1 STPSLKDMTEAALT
15 QLQKNENGFFM
26 LLEGSNIDNA
36 AHENDVVGALSEMED
51 FEKGVQAALD
61 FAKKD

>member
-1 STPSLKDMTEAALT
+1 
-15 QLQKNENGFFM
+15 M

-61 FAKKD
+61 FAKKIKKRWLLLQLITLQAGSLTAQRE